1 MAETRIRSITKGV
14 TWRALATLTTAL
26 LVYIFTGNL
35 ALSFS
40 VGFLDIVIKLAFYY
54 GHERIWQKITWGHN
68 AS

>member
-35 ALSFS
+35 TLSFS
-40 VGFLDIVIKLAFYY
+40 VGFFDVVIKLALYY
-54 GHERIWQKITWGHN
+54 GHERIWKKITWGHN